1 MEKIRRDDEKMEWL
15 RKILEG
21 IKIEENKIDV
31 EEILKSVNTE
41 FPKYAV
47 PKETFNKVNEQL
59 KEADK
64 TIKSFNSKMTQE
76 DVEKLKTE
84 HQTEI
89 KKIEENHKLEVEK
102 IQSESIKTRKLSAV
116 EKALLTNKAK
126 HTDLLTNKFDL
137 EKITIGEDGKIVG
150 IEEQLKGLQESY
162 KDLFESSTT
171 ETTTQ
176 TNTPFYKYIPGG
188 TSNTSQEITTEQ
200 IKAAINGQI

>member
-1 MEKIRRDDEKMEWL
+1 MEWL

-21 IKIEENKIDV
+21 IKIEENKFSIDEV
-31 EEILKSVNTE
+31 LKSVSTE

-102 IQSESIKTRKLSAV
+102 IQNESLKTRKLSAV

-137 EKITIGEDGKIVG
+137 EKISVGEDGKVVG
-150 IEEQLKGLQESY
+150 VEEQLKTLQENY
-162 KDLFESSTT
+162 KDLFGTSTT

-176 TNTPFYKYIPGG
+176 TNTPFYKYVPGG
-188 TSNTSQEITTEQ
+188 SGETPSDITAEQ
-200 IKAAINGQI
+200 IKSAVNGQI

>member
-1 MEKIRRDDEKMEWL
+1 MEWL

-21 IKIEENKIDV
+21 IKIEENKLDI
-31 EEILKSVNTE
+31 EEILKSVNAE
-41 FPKYAV
+41 FPKHAV

-64 TIKSFNSKMTQE
+64 TIKSFNGKMTQE
-76 DVEKLKTE
+76 DIEKLKTE

-89 KKIEENHKLEVEK
+89 KKIEENHKLEVER

-137 EKITIGEDGKIVG
+137 EKITVGEDGKVAG
-150 IEEQLKGLQESY
+150 IEEQLKTLQESY

-171 ETTTQ
+171 KTPTQ
-176 TNTPFYKYIPGG
+176 TNTSFYKYVPGG
-188 TSNTSQEITTEQ
+188 SGEASSGITAEQ
-200 IKAAINGQI
+200 IKAAVNGQI

>member
-1 MEKIRRDDEKMEWL
+1 MEWL

-21 IKIEENKIDV
+21 IKIEENKLDI
-31 EEILKSVNTE
+31 EEILKSVNAE
-41 FPKYAV
+41 FPKHAV

-64 TIKSFNSKMTQE
+64 TIKSFNGKMTQ
-76 DVEKLKTE
+76 DDIEKLKTE

-102 IQSESIKTRKLSAV
+102 MQSESIKTRKLSAV

-137 EKITIGEDGKIVG
+137 EKISVGEDGKITG
-150 IEEQLKGLQESY
+150 IEEQLKELQESY
-162 KDLFESSTT
+162 QDLFESNVT
-171 ETTTQ
+171 ETAKQ
-176 TNTPFYKYIPGG
+176 TNTQPFYKYVPGG
-188 TSNTSQEITTEQ
+188 SGETNENVNMEAMVNEILGV
-200 IKAAINGQI
+200 K

>member
-1 MEKIRRDDEKMEWL
+1 MEWL